1 MGSHVGVEFC
11 RKRQAGAGEAER
23 EASRSILPHSPPTFH
38 QRMFKTLSN
47 GASREM
53 PSLTNYPFFSG
64 GNPIAKLVTMTT
76 PNQLSR
82 KAIEDFKA
90 IYADEFG
97 EVLSDA
103 QVQEMAKRLLRLF
116 GMVLPTSEHD
126 ERDHG
131 AVR

>member
-1 MGSHVGVEFC
+1 MVRLPGVEFC

-47 GASREM
+47 GVSRHM
-53 PSLTNYPFFSG
+53 PSLTNYPFFRG
-64 GNPIAKLVTMTT
+64 ANPIAKLATMTP

-82 KAIEDFKA
+82 QAINEFKTM
-90 IYADEFG
+90 YADEFG

-103 QVQEMAKRLLRLF
+103 QVQEMAQRLLRLF
-116 GMVLPTSEHD
+116 
-126 ERDHG
+126 
-131 AVR
+131 